1 MLVTT
6 KDIIIPAGTE
16 LHGPPVHSSRWGKD
30 QEAYVALGKDHV
42 GYFTIDPTEAI
53 DSGFAE
59 EVR

>member
-16 LHGPPVHSSRWGKD
+16 LHVGPVASTRWGKD
-30 QEAYVALGKDHV
+30 REAIVALGEHHV
-42 GYFTIDPTEAI
+42 GYFSIDPHEAI

-59 EVR
+59 EV